1 MATVLLS
8 KGMNTF
14 YGARHVSL
22 WHFSSTFGSSRIAS
36 PAYQTWPIQSVVIL
50 EFPSGI
56 ITRSSP
62 LTIHSLRKC

>member
-36 PAYQTWPIQSVVIL
+36 PAYQTWPIQSVAIFVS
-50 EFPSGI
+50 PSVAN
-56 ITRSSP
+56 TSSTP